1 MNPRHDTMQ
10 RYATVLGVLLVVAG
24 AAGVVAADEGP
35 LTAAGLDQEVG
46 VNTTVQLD
54 GTGSSHPDGRIDG
67 YEWSIETPDGRTM
80 TPDCP
85 DCARTTFTPRTVGRY
100 NVTLTVTD
108 ANGRTDND
116 TLYVHVEKAGPTVE
130 LSGDTDPAVDD
141 PTPYDAS
148 AETRDADIET
158 LTWKLGNRM
167 IAREPMAAPATASPD
182 VDVPADAPVASLV
195 YLPDVDNP
203 DVDNS
208 NVDSPGTGGSAPGDT
223 GNSTEDMVEVQVSG
237 DNNGEEI
244 EEKVWI
250 EPALTR
256 WTTHPETG
264 IVPENLEIGYGVSNR
279 FDAADFASTDHSGD
293 AGSST
298 NSVAAS
304 RITGSPRLTGLTGG
318 GGSGGSSGGSGG
330 SSGGGS
336 YDGGSSLTRGGVGVV

>member
-1 MNPRHDTMQ
+1 MQ
-10 RYATVLGVLLVVAG
+10 RYLLFLLATIVLSAGVT
-24 AAGVVAADEGP
+24 GVVAADDGP
-35 LTAAGLDQEVG
+35 LAAAGLDQEVG

-54 GTGSSHPDGRIDG
+54 GTGSSHPDGRIDS

-80 TPDCP
+80 TPDCR

-108 ANGRTDND
+108 ADGRTDND
-116 TLYVHVEKAGPTVE
+116 TLYIHVENAGPTVE

-148 AETRDADIET
+148 AEAKDADLDT

-167 IAREPMAAPATASPD
+167 IAREPMAAPATAS
-182 VDVPADAPVASLV
+182 
-195 YLPDVDNP
+195 P

-223 GNSTEDMVEVQVSG
+223 GNSTEDMVEAQVAG
-237 DNNGEEI
+237 DNDGETEI
-244 EEKVWI
+244 EERVWV

-256 WTTHPETG
+256 RMAPPARGT
-264 IVPENLEIGYGVSNR
+264 VPESNDPGVGISLR
-279 FDAADFASTDHSGD
+279 GGPGAWASTDHSSD
-293 AGSST
+293 PSSST
-298 NSVAAS
+298 DSVATN
-304 RITGSPRLTGLTGG
+304 RISGTARLTGLTGG
-318 GGSGGSSGGSGG
+318 GGTSGSSGGGGGSGGSSGG

-336 YDGGSSLTRGGVGVV
+336 YDGGSSFTRGGVGVV